1 MTGEQALYGRNKWLI
16 CLYMYYYLT
25 KCRKSN
31 EWLEHVPKS
40 PELLN
45 QDTDQ
50 FITQPYT
57 IKLCWLSKCRQEIMT
72 LCSVQGIGGN
82 ESPFIGPPLSHSFDL
97 RY

>member
-45 QDTDQ
+45 YRS
-50 FITQPYT
+50 IYY
-57 IKLCWLSKCRQEIMT
+57 IALH
-72 LCSVQGIGGN
+72 N
-82 ESPFIGPPLSHSFDL
+82 
-97 RY
+97 

>member
-16 CLYMYYYLT
+16 CLYMHYYLT

-45 QDTDQ
+45 
-50 FITQPYT
+50 
-57 IKLCWLSKCRQEIMT
+57 
-72 LCSVQGIGGN
+72 
-82 ESPFIGPPLSHSFDL
+82 
-97 RY
+97 

>member
-1 MTGEQALYGRNKWLI
+1 MFHYFQLHVLGIFFNQALQNLIIYVISIKINMTGEQALYGRNKWLI

-45 QDTDQ
+45 
-50 FITQPYT
+50 
-57 IKLCWLSKCRQEIMT
+57 
-72 LCSVQGIGGN
+72 
-82 ESPFIGPPLSHSFDL
+82 
-97 RY
+97 

>member
-1 MTGEQALYGRNKWLI
+1 MFHYFQLHVLGIFFNQVLQNLIIYVISIKINMTGEQALYGRNKWLI

-45 QDTDQ
+45 
-50 FITQPYT
+50 
-57 IKLCWLSKCRQEIMT
+57 
-72 LCSVQGIGGN
+72 
-82 ESPFIGPPLSHSFDL
+82 
-97 RY
+97 

>member
-40 PELLN
+40 AELLN
-45 QDTDQ
+45 
-50 FITQPYT
+50 
-57 IKLCWLSKCRQEIMT
+57 
-72 LCSVQGIGGN
+72 
-82 ESPFIGPPLSHSFDL
+82 
-97 RY
+97 

>member
-16 CLYMYYYLT
+16 CLNMYYYLT

-45 QDTDQ
+45 
-50 FITQPYT
+50 
-57 IKLCWLSKCRQEIMT
+57 
-72 LCSVQGIGGN
+72 
-82 ESPFIGPPLSHSFDL
+82 
-97 RY
+97 